1 MSMKRTVLFLVIL
14 LTVSCA
20 SLSRQSVDV
29 QRDEFLNKFP
39 MINNEILGELQY
51 DDPDLDLKTLGI
63 KDYTELFNK
72 LDITEDYERIINFIK
87 DEDSEEKFTIQRDTF
102 IICVRSLEYI
112 LIVCDNASTP
122 YADKVYDKKPI
133 PDLEDFYTDFLDK

>member
-1 MSMKRTVLFLVIL
+1 MLKRTIFFLVAF

-20 SLSRQSVDV
+20 SLTIQSVDV

-39 MINNEILGELQY
+39 IINNEILGELQY

-63 KDYTELFNK
+63 KEYPELFNK
-72 LDITEDYERIINFIK
+72 VDITEDYERIINFIK

-112 LIVCDNASTP
+112 LIVCDDAITP
-122 YADKVYDKKPI
+122 KADKVQIGKPI
-133 PDLEDFYTDFLDK
+133 PELEDFYTDFLDK